1 MNLHKMY
8 PINHLFPPFH
18 CSMFMTVNEDDDT
31 IVCDKQKAGKSEMLK
46 IRSNSERE
54 EDKEVFIPVEERGNV
69 GQIGNSNFFIFLNM
83 DKK

>member
-1 MNLHKMY
+1 
-8 PINHLFPPFH
+8 
-18 CSMFMTVNEDDDT
+18 MFMTVNEDDDT